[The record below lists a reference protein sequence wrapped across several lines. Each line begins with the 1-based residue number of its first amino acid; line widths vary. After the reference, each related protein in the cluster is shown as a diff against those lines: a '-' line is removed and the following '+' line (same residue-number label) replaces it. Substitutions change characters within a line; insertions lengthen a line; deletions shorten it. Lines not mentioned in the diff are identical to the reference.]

1 MGDAAAEVGA
11 VPGFDLGERLKDS
24 PPSPDLE
31 TLSTF
36 ITFFSA
42 TPLVY
47 AEVEE
52 VMIGFSAGATLN
64 WGGGG

>member
-1 MGDAAAEVGA
+1 M
-11 VPGFDLGERLKDS
+11 PGFDFGERLKDS

-47 AEVEE
+47 AEVGG
-52 VMIGFSAGATLN
+52 VMIELSALN